1 MICKKLFPSLLTA
14 FLILLP
20 AVSVFAVQSGNIEY
34 NAAVKLFDYTKLD
47 KTPVINDAD
56 MYFDMALN
64 LSDTKEKERFINLAL
79 GKYFLA
85 SKIAP
90 EDRRTYVQMA
100 RLYDEMQKDTL
111 AKSYFFHA
119 LNLGSNDPYTN
130 FWFAEFYFKRRDFKR
145 ALTYYNKAYNS
156 GYTDNYKLNLH
167 LAEIYEKFA
176 DLSNALKFYR
186 TTYSI
191 NPQDTK
197 LQEKIQDIGSLNYE
211 SSEYYNNTIR
221 E

>member
-1 MICKKLFPSLLTA
+1 MIYKNILPSLLVI
-14 FLILLP
+14 FLIIFP
-20 AVSVFAVQSGNIEY
+20 TCSVTAVQSGNVEY
-34 NAAVKLFDYTKLD
+34 NAAVKLFDYTTLD

-56 MYFDMALN
+56 MYFDIALN
-64 LSDTKEKERFINLAL
+64 IKDHEEKKRFINLAL

-90 EDRRTYVQMA
+90 DEPRTYVQLA

-119 LNLGSNDPYTN
+119 CNLETNDPYTN
-130 FWFAEFYFKRRDFKR
+130 FWFGEFYFKRKDFRK
-145 ALTYYNKAYNS
+145 ALMYYNKAYNN
-156 GYTDNYKLNLH
+156 GYADNYTLNLR

-176 DLSNALKFYR
+176 DLSNALKFYG
-186 TTYSI
+186 TTYSL
-191 NPQDTK
+191 NQQDAK
-197 LQEKIQDIGSLNYE
+197 LREKIQAIGDLNYE
-211 SSEYYNNTIR
+211 SSEYYNSIR